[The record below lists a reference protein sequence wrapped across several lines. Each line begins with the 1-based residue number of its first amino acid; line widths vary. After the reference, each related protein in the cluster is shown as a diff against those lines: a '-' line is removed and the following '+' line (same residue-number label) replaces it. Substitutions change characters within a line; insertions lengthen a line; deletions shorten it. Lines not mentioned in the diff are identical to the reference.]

1 MAQGDPK
8 KEVQDEAG
16 NGDQADDIG
25 RLEIPEVVPIL
36 PLKNVVVYPFSVT
49 PIIVVSDS
57 SKKLVDDAMVRD
69 RLVGLV
75 AMKDPE
81 GAPNDPAVLHG
92 MGTISRILK
101 MLRFPDGTLRLLVQG
116 IQRFRLGEEIGRDP
130 YLRARVVLQDES
142 VDDSVETQALFRHL
156 ASQFQNLIG
165 ASSSLPQ
172 ELQVVVANIHSP
184 GRLADLV
191 ASSLDITLDEKQ
203 AVLETTDVKRRLERM
218 VKVIGRELEVT
229 KVESQI
235 QEKVQSEMSKGQREY
250 LLREQLKAI
259 QKELGEADER
269 ESEFEDLRKKI
280 DEAEM
285 PPETRKEAD
294 KELEKLRRLPPG
306 AGEYGV
312 IRTYLDWLVHMPW
325 SKRTEDRLD
334 IIHARQVLD
343 EDHYD
348 LDRVKDR
355 ILEYLAV
362 RKLKADMKGPILCF
376 AGPPGTGKTSL
387 GRSIARALGRKF
399 ARISLGGIRDEA
411 EIRGHRRTYVGALPG
426 RIVQSIRKAESG
438 NPVIILDEIDK
449 VGADFRGDPA
459 SALLEVLDP
468 EQNFSFSDHYLE
480 VPFDL
485 SKVLFITTANLLD
498 TIPPALRD
506 RMEILELPGYTA
518 EEKLEIAK
526 RHLIPK
532 LLREHGLTPEQLGI
546 QDAAIARVI
555 AQYTREAGLRNLERE
570 LAGIC
575 RKAARRVAEEGTQSV
590 RVGEADLEAF
600 LGPFKFWNERVERM
614 QAPGVAIGLAWTP
627 QGGDILFVESS
638 RAPGSKSLKLTGHLG
653 DVMKES
659 AEAALSYVRSN
670 AEGLGIDPDFF
681 AKTDLHIHV
690 PSGAIPKD
698 GPSAGVTMVTSLV
711 SLLTG
716 RRVRSDVA
724 MTGEITLRGK
734 VLPVGGIKEK
744 VLAARRAGVQSV
756 ILPRRN
762 EKDLADLPASIR
774 SEVDIHLVDRLE
786 EVLTLALKE
795 ERPEAQ
801 SQTDGTTTARAPA
814 PPS

>member
-1 MAQGDPK
+1 
-8 KEVQDEAG
+8 
-16 NGDQADDIG
+16 
-25 RLEIPEVVPIL
+25 
-36 PLKNVVVYPFSVT
+36 
-49 PIIVVSDS
+49 
-57 SKKLVDDAMVRD
+57 MVKD
-69 RLVGLV
+69 RIVGLV
-75 AMKDPE
+75 TMKDPD

-92 MGTISRILK
+92 AGTISRVLK
-101 MLRFPDGTLRLLVQG
+101 MLKFPDGTLRLLVQG
-116 IQRFRLGEEIGRDP
+116 IRRFKIGEVIGREP
-130 YLRARVVLQDES
+130 YLRARAVLQDEIM
-142 VDDSVETQALFRHL
+142 DDSVETQALFRHL
-156 ASQFQNLIG
+156 ASQFQTLIS
-165 ASSSLPQ
+165 ASTTLPQ
-172 ELQVVVANIHSP
+172 ELQVVIANIHSP

-191 ASSLDITLDEKQ
+191 ASSLDIPLEEKQ
-203 AVLETTDVKRRLERM
+203 EVLETIDVKGRLERM
-218 VKVIGRELEVT
+218 VKLIGRELEVT

-235 QEKVQSEMSKGQREY
+235 HEKVQSEMSKGQREY

-259 QKELGEADER
+259 QKELGEGDDR

-280 DEAEM
+280 EDAEM
-285 PPETRKEAD
+285 PPDVRKEAD
-294 KELEKLRRLPPG
+294 KELVKLRRLPPG

-325 SKRTEDRLD
+325 SKRTEDRID
-334 IIHARQVLD
+334 IAHARQVLD

-426 RIVQSIRKAESG
+426 RIIQNIRKAESG

-480 VPFDL
+480 VAFDL
-485 SKVLFITTANLLD
+485 SKVLFITTANRLD

-518 EEKLEIAK
+518 EEKLQIAQK
-526 RHLIPK
+526 YLIPK
-532 LLREHGLTPEQLGI
+532 LLREHGLSQEQI
-546 QDAAIARVI
+546 QIEEGAIVKVI

-575 RKAARRVAEEGTQSV
+575 RKVARRVAEEEATSV
-590 RVGEADLEAF
+590 RAEAGDVDSL
-600 LGPFKFWNERVERM
+600 LGPAKFWNERVERM

-638 RAPGSKSLKLTGHLG
+638 RAAGHKSLKLTGHLG

-670 AEGLGIDPDFF
+670 AEALGIEPGFF

-716 RRVRSDVA
+716 QRVRSDVA

-734 VLPVGGIKEK
+734 LLPVGGLKEK
-744 VLAARRAGVQSV
+744 VLAARRAGIHSV

-762 EKDLADLPASIR
+762 EKDLIDLPESIR
-774 SEVDIHLVDRLE
+774 SEVTIHLVDRLD
-786 EVLTLALKE
+786 EVLALALKKNQ
-795 ERPEAQ
+795 PE
-801 SQTDGTTTARAPA
+801 SQPAAGDSTSAGAPA
-814 PPS
+814 HPS